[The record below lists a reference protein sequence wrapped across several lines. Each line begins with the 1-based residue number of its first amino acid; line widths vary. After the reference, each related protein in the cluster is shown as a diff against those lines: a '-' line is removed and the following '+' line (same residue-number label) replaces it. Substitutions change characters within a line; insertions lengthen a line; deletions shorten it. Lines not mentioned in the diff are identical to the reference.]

1 MGDLFNL
8 NNILM
13 KKRAIIV
20 ETLTKLI
27 VLKLMNVDVC
37 IEKFSSRSVFRIQIN
52 FNRIFVKRAEG
63 ATDRSQSLSGLLIGL
78 MPPNVW
84 QETNPVTIHWKAI

>member
-13 KKRAIIV
+13 KKFAIIV

-27 VLKLMNVDVC
+27 VLKLMNVDVLFEE
-37 IEKFSSRSVFRIQIN
+37 I
-52 FNRIFVKRAEG
+52 
-63 ATDRSQSLSGLLIGL
+63 SLEVSF
-78 MPPNVW
+78 
-84 QETNPVTIHWKAI
+84 

>member
-13 KKRAIIV
+13 KKLAIIV

-27 VLKLMNVDVC
+27 VLKLMNIDVLFEE
-37 IEKFSSRSVFRIQIN
+37 ISVEVGFEN
-52 FNRIFVKRAEG
+52 SDK
-63 ATDRSQSLSGLLIGL
+63 L
-78 MPPNVW
+78 
-84 QETNPVTIHWKAI
+84 

>member
-13 KKRAIIV
+13 KKFSIIV

-27 VLKLMNVDVC
+27 VLKLMNVDVLFEE
-37 IEKFSSRSVFRIQIN
+37 I
-52 FNRIFVKRAEG
+52 
-63 ATDRSQSLSGLLIGL
+63 LLE
-78 MPPNVW
+78 VSF
-84 QETNPVTIHWKAI
+84 

>member
-13 KKRAIIV
+13 KKLAIIV

-27 VLKLMNVDVC
+27 VLKLMNVDVLFEE
-37 IEKFSSRSVFRIQIN
+37 IPLF
-52 FNRIFVKRAEG
+52 
-63 ATDRSQSLSGLLIGL
+63 
-78 MPPNVW
+78 
-84 QETNPVTIHWKAI
+84 QEIPLEVSF

>member
-1 MGDLFNL
+1 
-8 NNILM
+8 M
-13 KKRAIIV
+13 KKLAIIV

-27 VLKLMNVDVC
+27 VLKLMNVDVLFEE
-37 IEKFSSRSVFRIQIN
+37 ILLEVSFKNSDKLYQ
-52 FNRIFVKRAEG
+52 IFVKRAEG
-63 ATDRSQSLSGLLIGL
+63 VTDRSQSLSGLLIGL

>member
-13 KKRAIIV
+13 KKLVIIV

-27 VLKLMNVDVC
+27 VLKLMNVDVLFEE
-37 IEKFSSRSVFRIQIN
+37 I
-52 FNRIFVKRAEG
+52 
-63 ATDRSQSLSGLLIGL
+63 SLEVSF
-78 MPPNVW
+78 
-84 QETNPVTIHWKAI
+84 

>member
-13 KKRAIIV
+13 KKLAIIV

-27 VLKLMNVDVC
+27 VLKLMSVDVLFEE
-37 IEKFSSRSVFRIQIN
+37 IPLEVSF
-52 FNRIFVKRAEG
+52 
-63 ATDRSQSLSGLLIGL
+63 
-78 MPPNVW
+78 
-84 QETNPVTIHWKAI
+84 

>member
-27 VLKLMNVDVC
+27 LLKLLNVDVLFEE
-37 IEKFSSRSVFRIQIN
+37 I
-52 FNRIFVKRAEG
+52 
-63 ATDRSQSLSGLLIGL
+63 LLE
-78 MPPNVW
+78 VSF
-84 QETNPVTIHWKAI
+84 